1 MARLPAGRL
10 GERLLFRI
18 RPDYRSA
25 ESKNTCPYNIIFP
38 SSALVATIGVL
49 SIRHEAHHDGMVTH
63 LVASRVGGSFL
74 SRDPPAGG
82 TSEGF
87 CRGWQ

>member
-1 MARLPAGRL
+1 MAHLPAGRL
-10 GERLLFRI
+10 GERLLFHI
-18 RPDYRSA
+18 RPGYRLA
-25 ESKNTCPYNIIFP
+25 EPKNTCPYNIIFP

-49 SIRHEAHHDGMVTH
+49 SIRHEAHHDRIVAH
-63 LVASRVGGSFL
+63 LVASRVGGSCL

-87 CRGWQ
+87 CRGWR